1 MSLHDLPRPGPGA
14 AIIRLPL
21 PETGQHRDR
30 VAAALTSTWR
40 TASEIGASADLD
52 AVRTANAL
60 TLLVRDGLAERL
72 RAENR
77 PVRYRG
83 ISPAPRRLRSLA
95 PPVQANEAASDV
107 AAFQRA
113 RIVRVLAAL
122 GPDCNAADWK
132 HVHWLALAAD
142 TLERIA

>member
-21 PETGQHRDR
+21 PETGEHRDR

-77 PVRYRG
+77 PVRYRSTG
-83 ISPAPRRLRSLA
+83 PAPRRLRSLA
-95 PPVQANEAASDV
+95 PPVQANEAAAEV

-122 GPDCNAADWK
+122 GPDCDAADWK